1 MEHELIKLCRE
12 LINALTKDNY
22 ELVKRFVELEIKFEA
37 SLPTPE
43 KLGEV
48 PGIGRKPKDS
58 GKTFKP
64 EIAQGKMP
72 WDSIESVQPTG
83 AQPQSDDPL
92 DNLPF

>member
-22 ELVKRFVELEIKFEA
+22 ELVKRFVELEKKFEA

-48 PGIGRKPKDS
+48 PGIGRKPKAS
-58 GKTFKP
+58 GKEYKP
-64 EIAQGKMP
+64 AIAQGDLP
-72 WDSIESVQPTG
+72 WDDASVPSTG
-83 AQPQSDDPL
+83 AQPKSDDPL